1 MTTRALLRA
10 AGLVAWAFAGLPAVV
25 GFGRDPGCMT
35 PSGFAVWAGS
45 FAVFGVAFWKA
56 SAVAG
61 EGSDTAR
68 TRFWLGLQ
76 AVAAFVM
83 LSRICTGFETSLLVV
98 VAVEIGL
105 FLPLRLAIGWLLVQS
120 VLLGQLAML
129 QMGWAHGLR
138 WTLGALG
145 FEAFA
150 FTVAAI
156 AGREVAARRELA
168 RANAELER
176 AREHVVSLSR
186 DAERLRIARE
196 LHDLLGHDL
205 AALHLNLEAA
215 KHLVAGGAAAQPIE
229 RAQGVARGLLVDLRK
244 AVSALR
250 SDGPVDVSDAVRAIA
265 VAVTSPKIHIDVPRR
280 LEITDGERANAIL
293 RCVQEVVTNTIK
305 HAAASNLWIQVSS
318 SEDRIDLRAHDDGQG
333 SGDVQPGS
341 GLTGM
346 RERLEELRGELSF
359 GRSASGEGFELHASL
374 PLAPAETAS
383 IRGLS

>member
-1 MTTRALLRA
+1 
-10 AGLVAWAFAGLPAVV
+10 
-25 GFGRDPGCMT
+25 MT
-35 PSGFAVWAGS
+35 PFRFAIWAGS

-61 EGSDTAR
+61 EGTDTAR

-105 FLPLRLAIGWLLVQS
+105 FLPIRLAIGWLLVES

-129 QMGWAHGLR
+129 QMGWERGLR

-156 AGREVAARRELA
+156 AGREVAARRDLA

-186 DAERLRIARE
+186 DAERCGSRVSSTISSVTIWRRSISTSRPRSTSL
-196 LHDLLGHDL
+196 L
-205 AALHLNLEAA
+205 AA
-215 KHLVAGGAAAQPIE
+215 PRRRIE
-229 RAQGVARGLLVDLRK
+229 RAQGVARARRPAQSREALLDRWAGGRVGRRPRHCRRRH
-244 AVSALR
+244 V
-250 SDGPVDVSDAVRAIA
+250 
-265 VAVTSPKIHIDVPRR
+265 PKIPIDVPRR

-318 SEDRIDLRAHDDGQG
+318 SGIALICA
-333 SGDVQPGS
+333 PTT
-341 GLTGM
+341 TGK
-346 RERLEELRGELSF
+346 
-359 GRSASGEGFELHASL
+359 
-374 PLAPAETAS
+374 APARSSQEAA
-383 IRGLS
+383 